1 MTDMRVRFSTLWV
14 FAVFNYLYAD
24 ILTLMDPEILRQLT
38 TGRVGSLQMTQGFL
52 LGAAILIETAIA
64 MVLLSRVLQYRA
76 NRWANMVIGVL
87 HTVAVALS
95 LVIGGGTPAPYYLLI
110 AVIEIACTSLIIW
123 YAWRWQP
130 DAALAAG
137 S

>member
-38 TGRVGSLQMTQGFL
+38 TGRVGWLQMTQGLL

-76 NRWANMVIGVL
+76 NRWANMVIGAL

-123 YAWRWQP
+123 YAWRWKP
-130 DAALAAG
+130 DAALATG

>member
-95 LVIGGGTPAPYYLLI
+95 LVFGGGTPAPYYLLI

-123 YAWRWQP
+123 YAWRWKP

-137 S
+137 R